1 MRRGSIIP
9 DFVKLQIQGQNVGNM
24 VASRSKTSK
33 QNLTVVVTAAVSVET
48 ISVGPVSESVAMSIS
63 SVVVRLRLSLSLPLG
78 NMDGSS
84 GVGDVAPGTSVA
96 SSNSGEGGVG
106 KADGGEGGGGGD
118 LGVAGDNGGNSVD
131 GVGDNRCVG
140 VAHDGSNS
148 VVGRVDTVVRLGLSL
163 PLAVVKSMA
172 VTVGPVAKSVVAT
185 IVAAQ
190 AVAIGPV
197 VSIGIGLRLG
207 SGESRKGK
215 CQDLRET
222 EKIRNGSV
230 NNRNLS
236 RKSGIKIKQFGTK
249 VEKLGSKVDKLGT
262 KVEKFEKR

>member
-1 MRRGSIIP
+1 MYISKIESWTSPDPCGKTSRMRRDSIIP
-9 DFVKLQIQGQNVGNM
+9 DFVNLQIQGQNVGNM

-131 GVGDNRCVG
+131 GVGDNRG
-140 VAHDGSNS
+140 
-148 VVGRVDTVVRLGLSL
+148 VGRVDTVVRLGLSL
-163 PLAVVKSMA
+163 PLAVV
-172 VTVGPVAKSVVAT
+172 
-185 IVAAQ
+185 
-190 AVAIGPV
+190 
-197 VSIGIGLRLG
+197 
-207 SGESRKGK
+207 
-215 CQDLRET
+215 ET
-222 EKIRNGSV
+222 MSAH
-230 NNRNLS
+230 
-236 RKSGIKIKQFGTK
+236 
-249 VEKLGSKVDKLGT
+249 
-262 KVEKFEKR
+262 

>member
-1 MRRGSIIP
+1 MYISKVESWTSPDSCGKISRMRRGSIIP

-63 SVVVRLRLSLSLPLG
+63 SVVVRLSLSLPLG

-118 LGVAGDNGGNSVD
+118 LGVAGDNGSNSVD
-131 GVGDNRCVG
+131 GVGDNRGVG

-148 VVGRVDTVVRLGLSL
+148 VVGRVNTVVRLGLSL
-163 PLAVVKSMA
+163 PLAVVETMSVTIGPVAKSVVATIVAAQSIAIGPVVSIGIGIGLPMPLAVVKSMA

-185 IVAAQ
+185 VVAA
-190 AVAIGPV
+190 
-197 VSIGIGLRLG
+197 
-207 SGESRKGK
+207 K
-215 CQDLRET
+215 
-222 EKIRNGSV
+222 
-230 NNRNLS
+230 
-236 RKSGIKIKQFGTK
+236 
-249 VEKLGSKVDKLGT
+249 
-262 KVEKFEKR
+262 

>member
-1 MRRGSIIP
+1 MYISKVESWTSPDSCGKTSRMRRGSIIP

-96 SSNSGEGGVG
+96 SSNRG
-106 KADGGEGGGGGD
+106 
-118 LGVAGDNGGNSVD
+118 
-131 GVGDNRCVG
+131 VG

-163 PLAVVKSMA
+163 PLAVVETMS
-172 VTVGPVAKSVVAT
+172 VTIGPVAKSVVAT
-185 IVAAQ
+185 VVAAK
-190 AVAIGPV
+190 AVAVGPV

-215 CQDLRET
+215 CQDSL
-222 EKIRNGSV
+222 
-230 NNRNLS
+230 
-236 RKSGIKIKQFGTK
+236 
-249 VEKLGSKVDKLGT
+249 
-262 KVEKFEKR
+262 

>member
-1 MRRGSIIP
+1 MYISKVESWTSPDSCGKISRMRRGSIIP

-96 SSNSGEGGVG
+96 SSNS
-106 KADGGEGGGGGD
+106 
-118 LGVAGDNGGNSVD
+118 VD
-131 GVGDNRCVG
+131 GVGDNRGVG

-148 VVGRVDTVVRLGLSL
+148 VVGRVNTVVRLGLSL
-163 PLAVVKSMA
+163 PLAVVETMS
-172 VTVGPVAKSVVAT
+172 VTIGPVAKSVVAT

-190 AVAIGPV
+190 SIAIGPV
-197 VSIGIGLRLG
+197 VSIG
-207 SGESRKGK
+207 
-215 CQDLRET
+215 
-222 EKIRNGSV
+222 
-230 NNRNLS
+230 
-236 RKSGIKIKQFGTK
+236 
-249 VEKLGSKVDKLGT
+249 
-262 KVEKFEKR
+262 

>member
-1 MRRGSIIP
+1 MYISKVESWTSPDSCGKISRMRRGSIIP

-48 ISVGPVSESVAMSIS
+48 ISVGPVSESVAMPIS

-131 GVGDNRCVG
+131 GVGDNRGVG

-163 PLAVVKSMA
+163 PLAVVETMS
-172 VTVGPVAKSVVAT
+172 VTIGPVAKSVVAT
-185 IVAAQ
+185 VVAAK
-190 AVAIGPV
+190 AVAVGPV

-207 SGESRKGK
+207 SGESLKGK
-215 CQDLRET
+215 CQDSLH
-222 EKIRNGSV
+222 
-230 NNRNLS
+230 LS
-236 RKSGIKIKQFGTK
+236 SATFC
-249 VEKLGSKVDKLGT
+249 DKPSPC
-262 KVEKFEKR
+262 

>member
-1 MRRGSIIP
+1 MYISKVESWTSPDSCGKISRMRRGSIIP

-118 LGVAGDNGGNSVD
+118 LGVAGDNGGNSV
-131 GVGDNRCVG
+131 
-140 VAHDGSNS
+140 
-148 VVGRVDTVVRLGLSL
+148 VGRVNTVVRLGLSL
-163 PLAVVKSMA
+163 PLAVVETMS
-172 VTVGPVAKSVVAT
+172 VTIGPVAKSVVAT
-185 IVAAQ
+185 VVAAK
-190 AVAIGPV
+190 AVAVGPV

-215 CQDLRET
+215 CQNSLH
-222 EKIRNGSV
+222 
-230 NNRNLS
+230 LS
-236 RKSGIKIKQFGTK
+236 SATFC
-249 VEKLGSKVDKLGT
+249 DKPSPC
-262 KVEKFEKR
+262 

>member
-1 MRRGSIIP
+1 MYISKVESWTSPDSCGKISRMRRGSIIP

-48 ISVGPVSESVAMSIS
+48 ISVGPVSESVAMPIS

-106 KADGGEGGGGGD
+106 RADGGEGGG
-118 LGVAGDNGGNSVD
+118 
-131 GVGDNRCVG
+131 VGDNRGVG

-163 PLAVVKSMA
+163 PLAVVETMS
-172 VTVGPVAKSVVAT
+172 VTIGPVAKSVVAT
-185 IVAAQ
+185 VVAA
-190 AVAIGPV
+190 
-197 VSIGIGLRLG
+197 
-207 SGESRKGK
+207 K
-215 CQDLRET
+215 
-222 EKIRNGSV
+222 
-230 NNRNLS
+230 
-236 RKSGIKIKQFGTK
+236 
-249 VEKLGSKVDKLGT
+249 
-262 KVEKFEKR
+262 

>member
-1 MRRGSIIP
+1 MYISKVESWTSPDSCGKISRMRRGSIIP

-48 ISVGPVSESVAMSIS
+48 ISVGPVSESVAMPIS

-96 SSNSGEGGVG
+96 
-106 KADGGEGGGGGD
+106 
-118 LGVAGDNGGNSVD
+118 GDNGGNSVD
-131 GVGDNRCVG
+131 GVGDNRGVG

-163 PLAVVKSMA
+163 PLAVVETMS
-172 VTVGPVAKSVVAT
+172 VTIGPVAKSVVAT
-185 IVAAQ
+185 VVAAK
-190 AVAIGPV
+190 AVAVGPV

-215 CQDLRET
+215 CQDSLH
-222 EKIRNGSV
+222 
-230 NNRNLS
+230 LS
-236 RKSGIKIKQFGTK
+236 SATFC
-249 VEKLGSKVDKLGT
+249 DKPSPC
-262 KVEKFEKR
+262 

>member
-1 MRRGSIIP
+1 MYISKVESWTSPDPCGKTSQMRRGSIIP

-96 SSNSGEGGVG
+96 SSNSGEGG
-106 KADGGEGGGGGD
+106 GGGD
-118 LGVAGDNGGNSVD
+118 LGVAGDNGG
-131 GVGDNRCVG
+131 
-140 VAHDGSNS
+140 NS

-163 PLAVVKSMA
+163 PLAVVETMS
-172 VTVGPVAKSVVAT
+172 VTIGPVAKSVVAT
-185 IVAAQ
+185 VVAAK
-190 AVAIGPV
+190 AVAVGPV

-215 CQDLRET
+215 CQDSLH
-222 EKIRNGSV
+222 
-230 NNRNLS
+230 LS
-236 RKSGIKIKQFGTK
+236 SATFC
-249 VEKLGSKVDKLGT
+249 DKPSPC
-262 KVEKFEKR
+262 

>member
-1 MRRGSIIP
+1 MYISKVESWTSPDPCGKTSQMRRGSIIP

-84 GVGDVAPGTSVA
+84 GVGDVAPGTSV
-96 SSNSGEGGVG
+96 
-106 KADGGEGGGGGD
+106 
-118 LGVAGDNGGNSVD
+118 D
-131 GVGDNRCVG
+131 GVGDNRGVG

-163 PLAVVKSMA
+163 PLAVVETMS
-172 VTVGPVAKSVVAT
+172 VTIGPVAKSVVAT
-185 IVAAQ
+185 VVAAK
-190 AVAIGPV
+190 AVAVGPV

-215 CQDLRET
+215 CQNSLH
-222 EKIRNGSV
+222 
-230 NNRNLS
+230 LS
-236 RKSGIKIKQFGTK
+236 SATFC
-249 VEKLGSKVDKLGT
+249 DKPSH
-262 KVEKFEKR
+262 